1 MRYVALARWWLLPCS
16 MVHSNLDQ
24 QDLKK
29 VSYLKWI
36 HVDAKI
42 VVPILMAHSNL
53 DQQDLKKG
61 RQVLILICILGF
73 LE

>member
-1 MRYVALARWWLLPCS
+1 

-29 VSYLKWI
+29 VSHLKWI

-42 VVPILMAHSNL
+42 VAPILMVHSNL

-61 RQVLILICILGF
+61 RQVLILICIL
-73 LE
+73 E